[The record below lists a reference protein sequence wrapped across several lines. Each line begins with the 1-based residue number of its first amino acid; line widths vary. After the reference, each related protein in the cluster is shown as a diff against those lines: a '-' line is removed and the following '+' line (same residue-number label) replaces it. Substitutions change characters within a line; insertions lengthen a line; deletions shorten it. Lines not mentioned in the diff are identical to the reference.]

1 MAYFLILNN
10 GRMEDEEHKKSWCV
24 EGFPVPNRVLTEFT
38 MEIKPV
44 PPQQGIS
51 KGYAAQ
57 SQEKNCCVYS
67 GGMHGGLACSMG

>member
-1 MAYFLILNN
+1 
-10 GRMEDEEHKKSWCV
+10 MEDEEHKKAWCV

-51 KGYAAQ
+51 KGYVAQ
-57 SQEKNCCVYS
+57 LQEKKLLCIFRGCARWLCLL
-67 GGMHGGLACSMG
+67 HGVIAAFLAV